1 MKKMRRVKDELQL
14 LDNKYLKK
22 PLEEKDYLE
31 KRLSKV
37 KEREE
42 NIKSMELKFFL
53 QNVKKKKKKKKKKNF
68 KIFY

>member
-53 QNVKKKKKKKKKKNF
+53 QNVKKKKKKKKFKNF
-68 KIFY
+68 YIN

>member
-53 QNVKKKKKKKKKKNF
+53 QNVKKKKKKKNF

>member
-53 QNVKKKKKKKKKKNF
+53 QNVKKKKKKKKFKNF
-68 KIFY
+68 L

>member
-53 QNVKKKKKKKKKKNF
+53 QNVKKKKKKKKIKN
-68 KIFY
+68 IFLN

>member
-53 QNVKKKKKKKKKKNF
+53 QNVKKKKKKKNF
-68 KIFY
+68 

>member
-53 QNVKKKKKKKKKKNF
+53 QNVKKKKKKKKF
-68 KIFY
+68 

>member
-53 QNVKKKKKKKKKKNF
+53 QNVKKKKKKKKFKKFFLN
-68 KIFY
+68 